1 MKYPKVALLAPIT
14 HNMPP
19 VAYGP
24 WELVVYNLQEELV
37 KLGVDVTVF
46 TTADANISAN
56 KRSFLDHPTGEDDK
70 DYTTAALTIHA
81 IKVLK
86 EAKNYDIIHTHL
98 NIHPVLYSELI
109 DTPVV
114 ATLHGAAIEKKNALY
129 YQFLKNKNFISISN
143 AERNFMPDLNYID
156 TVYNG
161 VDFNKYTFTERVG
174 DYLLFNGRICH
185 EKGIENAIE
194 LSKKT
199 GIPLK
204 IAGYITDQQFFDT
217 QVKPHIDGTNI
228 EYLGNLPQD
237 QLSQAIANSL
247 ATVGLIN
254 WDEPFGLFIA
264 DSLASGVPV
273 IGNKRGSIP
282 ELINDP
288 NLGILVNSLDEAANR
303 IEEIRTINKSECRE
317 LARQRFSREIMA
329 KRYLEN
335 YIKLRLKSTSSAQ

>member
-185 EKGIENAIE
+185 E
-194 LSKKT
+194 
-199 GIPLK
+199 
-204 IAGYITDQQFFDT
+204 
-217 QVKPHIDGTNI
+217 
-228 EYLGNLPQD
+228 
-237 QLSQAIANSL
+237 
-247 ATVGLIN
+247 
-254 WDEPFGLFIA
+254 
-264 DSLASGVPV
+264 
-273 IGNKRGSIP
+273 RGSIP